1 MCRARPEQPK
11 RACQPGDDVG
21 VNLAPFKHVLALPGV
36 RSLMLLVLLARI
48 APTAA
53 GVTVTL
59 HVVTSLDKG
68 YAAAGA
74 VGFATMV
81 GIGLGSPLMGRLI
94 DRRGLRITLTVSA
107 LVEGVFW
114 LTAPLLSYHWLLP
127 LAFAN
132 GLFAVPVMSIG
143 RQALTALVP
152 EPQRRPA
159 FSLDS
164 ISVELSFM
172 VGPAAG
178 VLLATK
184 FSTGL
189 ALVSIGVAIV
199 LACVLLYVVNPPL
212 VHEDE
217 VTTQPAPRWQSWL
230 RGPMI
235 AALIIPFGATM
246 VLSGMELAS
255 IASLEHA
262 GRQGWLG
269 LIFVVM
275 CAASA
280 FGGLVYGG
288 LRRVP
293 GGVVLLAGM
302 ALLELPVGLGD
313 GNVAV
318 LALALIPMNL
328 LCAPTIAASSEQI
341 SKLAPPSARGMAL
354 GVQGSAFTFGVA
366 AGQPLAGLAVDHGG
380 PALGFVVAGVAGLA
394 VAGVG
399 YLLSRQRQP
408 VAA

>member
-1 MCRARPEQPK
+1 M
-11 RACQPGDDVG
+11 G
-21 VNLAPFKHVLALPGV
+21 VSLAPFKQVLTLPGV
-36 RSLMLLVLLARI
+36 RPLMLLVLLARI

-59 HVVTSLDKG
+59 HVVMTLDKG
-68 YAAAGA
+68 YAAAGT

-81 GIGLGSPLMGRLI
+81 GIGIGSPLMGKLI
-94 DRRGLRITLTVSA
+94 DTKGLRITLAVSA
-107 LVEGVFW
+107 IVEGAFW
-114 LTAPLLSYHWLLP
+114 ITAPLMGYYLLLV

-132 GLFAVPVMSIG
+132 GLLAVPMMSIG

-178 VLLATK
+178 VFLATK
-184 FSTGL
+184 FSTSL
-189 ALVSIGVAIV
+189 AMVSIGVAIV
-199 LACVLLYVVNPPL
+199 LACTLLYVVNPPL

-217 VTTQPAPRWQSWL
+217 VVDGPPPRWQEWL

-246 VLSGMELAS
+246 VLSGMELAA

-262 GRQGWLG
+262 GKQSWLG

-280 FGGLVYGG
+280 LGGLVYGS
-288 LRRVP
+288 RKVVP
-293 GGVVLLAGM
+293 SGIVLLACM
-302 ALLELPVGLGD
+302 ALLELPVGIGD
-313 GNVAV
+313 GNVAL
-318 LALALIPMNL
+318 LALVLIPMNL
-328 LCAPTIAASSEQI
+328 VCAPTIAASTEQI
-341 SKLAPPSARGMAL
+341 SKLAPASARGVAL
-354 GVQGSAFTFGVA
+354 GLQGSAFTFGVA
-366 AGQPLAGLAVDHGG
+366 VGQPLAGVAVDHSG
-380 PALGFVVAGVAGLA
+380 PPLGFVVAGLAGLL

-399 YLLSRQRQP
+399 WVLSRQRQA
-408 VAA
+408 VSVTS